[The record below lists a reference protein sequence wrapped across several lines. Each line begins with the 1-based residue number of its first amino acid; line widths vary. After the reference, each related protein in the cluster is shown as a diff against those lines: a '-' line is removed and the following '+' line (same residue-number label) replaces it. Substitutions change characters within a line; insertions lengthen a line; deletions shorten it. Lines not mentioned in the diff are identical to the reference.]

1 VAVFTVI
8 DHQELGASAWSPN
21 SSTDMTIWQKGSIP
35 GSYDHLLL
43 EASIR
48 SASSAYW
55 QNLWIRVG
63 GTSDS
68 GLDTGARYSSTY
80 MSNVNNS
87 TTPVSGR
94 ATGQTKWAY
103 QYIAAA
109 SVLAGAFSTLKIWF
123 PNYSNTSFNKSAIIQ
138 TVVSNNTTDSYHS
151 NATQTAGMWADTEAI
166 TDIGVSEPNGGM
178 IQYSSF
184 TLYGIKG
191 VA

>member
-1 VAVFTVI
+1 MAVFTVI

-35 GSYDHLLL
+35 ASYDHLLL

-48 SASSAYW
+48 SAASAYW

-63 GTSDS
+63 NS
-68 GLDTGARYSSTY
+68 GLDTGGNYSSTNI
-80 MSNVNNS
+80 SSVNSSSPTS
-87 TTPVSGR
+87 TR

-109 SVLAGAFSTLKIWF
+109 TVIAGAFGTLKIWI
-123 PNYSNTSFNKSAIIQ
+123 PNYSNTANFKHAIIQ
-138 TVVSNNTTDSYHS
+138 TVVAQQSTYTGESNV
-151 NATQTAGMWADTEAI
+151 TQTAGLWSSTSAI
-166 TDIGVSEPNGGM
+166 TDIGVSEPNSGM

-191 VA
+191 A